1 MRHQITRLMM
11 YNTLGYVKKSR
22 QKNLKNFNQVRQKNI
37 WGGFPKIS
45 SWTCFLPFL
54 RCRTR
59 WDRLKIVSTTRYIY
73 KRFIFQNSPSPL
85 SGGGGGV
92 NLTPQSRISAKL
104 LRGAR
109 QKNFFQN
116 WGANAFA
123 LAFRGVL
130 ELYSNEIEPKVPF
143 LENFRRNTIFRFW
156 GDFPPILGR
165 WSPKLPYAP
174 SHETR

>member
-85 SGGGGGV
+85 SGGGGG
-92 NLTPQSRISAKL
+92 LIWPPRAESRQNYWGGQDKKISSKI
-104 LRGAR
+104 
-109 QKNFFQN
+109 
-116 WGANAFA
+116 
-123 LAFRGVL
+123 GVL
-130 ELYSNEIEPKVPF
+130 MHLLWLFVVFWNYIVMKLNP
-143 LENFRRNTIFRFW
+143 RCRF
-156 GDFPPILGR
+156 
-165 WSPKLPYAP
+165 
-174 SHETR
+174 